1 MGHRVPPGLDRQ
13 VTPIAEYR
21 EVDAARFADDI
32 SRRYEPAVMRGLVRD
47 WPAVQR
53 ALAAPDGICDY
64 LEELDNGTPV
74 AGLRMPPSARGR
86 IFYNDNL
93 DGFNYTSDRMTI
105 TSVLERMRKYAKLE
119 KPASIA
125 ILSALVSE
133 CLPGFLAA
141 NANPVLD
148 PSVAPRI
155 WIGSH
160 VITPAHFDESN
171 NIACCVAGRRR
182 FTLFPPQAIA
192 DLYIGPIGYAP
203 TGTPISLVDFERPDE
218 KRFPRFKDALAVARV
233 AELEPGDAIFIPALW
248 WHHVESLAKFNVLV
262 NYWWK
267 GWVGSTGRNDSALDC
282 LLLAI
287 LNLRHLPPEQRKN
300 WSVIFDHYVFGAD
313 AATASH
319 IPEHKRGVLGEISP
333 ELAKQVR
340 AFLIAKL
347 QG

>member
-1 MGHRVPPGLDRQ
+1 
-13 VTPIAEYR
+13 VTPIAEL
-21 EVDAARFADDI
+21 EGVDAPRFRDEVTQ
-32 SRRYEPAVMRGLVRD
+32 RYAPAVMRGLVRE
-47 WPAVQR
+47 WPAVR
-53 ALAAPDGICDY
+53 RSLGAPDGICAY

-93 DGFNYTSDRMTI
+93 EGFNYTADPMTVS
-105 TSVLERMRKYAKLE
+105 SVMQRMRKYAKLE
-119 KPASIA
+119 NPASVA
-125 ILSALVSE
+125 ILSALVSD
-133 CLPGFLAA
+133 CLPGFAAA

-148 PSVAPRI
+148 ASVAPRI

-160 VITPAHFDESN
+160 VVTPAHFDESN
-171 NIACCVAGRRR
+171 NIACVAAGRRR

-203 TGTPISLVDFERPDE
+203 TGTPISLVDFARPDE
-218 KRFPRFKDALAVARV
+218 KRFPRFKHALAMAQV

-248 WHHVESLAKFNVLV
+248 WHHVESLGKFNVLV

-267 GWVGSTGRNDSALDC
+267 GWMGSTGNNDSALDC

-287 LNLRHLPPEQRKN
+287 LNLRHLPPEQRRS
-300 WSVIFDHYVFGAD
+300 WSVIFDHYEFD
-313 AATASH
+313 AGEGTASH
-319 IPEHKRGVLGEISP
+319 IPAHKRGVLGDISP

-340 AFLIAKL
+340 SFLIAKL

>member
-1 MGHRVPPGLDRQ
+1 
-13 VTPIAEYR
+13 VTPIAEY
-21 EVDAARFADDI
+21 EAVDAPRFRDEIAQ
-32 SRRYEPAVMRGLVRD
+32 RYAPAVMRGLVRD
-47 WPAVQR
+47 WTAVRR

-74 AGLRMPPSARGR
+74 AGLRTPPSAHGR
-86 IFYNDNL
+86 IFYNDKL
-93 DGFNYTSDRMTI
+93 DGFNYTADQMTV
-105 TSVLERMRKYAKLE
+105 TSVVERMRKYAKLAN
-119 KPASIA
+119 PASVA
-125 ILSALVSE
+125 ILSALVSD

-160 VITPAHFDESN
+160 VVTPAHFDESN
-171 NIACCVAGRRR
+171 NIACVTAGRRR

-203 TGTPISLVDFERPDE
+203 TGTPISLVDFAQPDE
-218 KRFPRFKDALAVARV
+218 ARFPRFKDALAVAQV

-248 WHHVESLAKFNVLV
+248 WHHVESLGKFNALV

-267 GWVGSTGRNDSALDC
+267 GWVGSTGKNDSALDC

-287 LNLRHLPPEQRKN
+287 LNLRHLPPEQRRN

-313 AATASH
+313 DGTASH
-319 IPEHKRGVLGEISP
+319 IPAHKRGVLGDISP

-340 AFLIAKL
+340 SFLIAKL

>member
-1 MGHRVPPGLDRQ
+1 M
-13 VTPIAEYR
+13 TPIAEYPGI
-21 EVDAARFADDI
+21 DAARFRDEI
-32 SRRYEPAVMRGLVRD
+32 SQRYEPAVMRGLVRD

-53 ALAAPDGICDY
+53 SLAAADGVCDY

-74 AGLRMPPSARGR
+74 AGLRTPPSARGR

-93 DGFNYTSDRMTI
+93 DGFNYTADQMTVS
-105 TSVLERMRKYAKLE
+105 SVLGRMRKYAKLAN
-119 KPASIA
+119 PASVA
-125 ILSALVSE
+125 ILSALVSD

-148 PSVAPRI
+148 ASVAPRI

-171 NIACCVAGRRR
+171 NIACVVAGRRR

-218 KRFPRFKDALAVARV
+218 ERFPRFKDALAVAQV
-233 AELEPGDAIFIPALW
+233 AELEPGDAIFIPTLW

-267 GWVGSTGRNDSALDC
+267 GWTRSPGLPPSASVGGRNDSALDC

-287 LNLRHLPPEQRKN
+287 LNLRHLPPEQRRN
-300 WSVIFDHYVFGAD
+300 WSVIFDHYVFGANE
-313 AATASH
+313 ATASH

-333 ELAKQVR
+333 ELARQVR
-340 AFLIAKL
+340 SFLIAKL

>member
-1 MGHRVPPGLDRQ
+1 
-13 VTPIAEYR
+13 VTPIAEY
-21 EVDAARFADDI
+21 EGVTAARFRDEI
-32 SRRYEPAVMRGLVRD
+32 SQRYEPAVMRGLVRG

-53 ALAAPDGICDY
+53 ALAAPDGICGY
-64 LEELDNGTPV
+64 LEELDSGKPV
-74 AGLRMPPSARGR
+74 AGLRTPPSARGR

-93 DGFNYTSDRMTI
+93 DGFNYTADQMTVS
-105 TSVLERMRKYAKLE
+105 SVVERMRKYAKLAS
-119 KPASIA
+119 PASVA
-125 ILSALVSE
+125 ILSALVSD

-148 PSVAPRI
+148 PSIAPRI

-160 VITPAHFDESN
+160 VVTPAHFDESN
-171 NIACCVAGRRR
+171 NVACVVAGRRR

-203 TGTPISLVDFERPDE
+203 TGTPISLVDFAEPDLQ
-218 KRFPRFKDALAVARV
+218 RFPRFGDALAVAQG
-233 AELEPGDAIFIPALW
+233 AELEPGDAIFIPTLW

-267 GWVGSTGRNDSALDC
+267 GWVGATARNDSALDC

-287 LNLRHLPPEQRKN
+287 LNLRHLPPEQRRN

-313 AATASH
+313 ESTASH
-319 IPEHKRGVLGEISP
+319 IPAHKRGVLGEISP

-340 AFLIAKL
+340 AFLISKL